1 MQHSKSLFLSCT
13 LILWVCSAVSAQQTA
28 TLSTTTVV
36 PRLVNFSARAIDDQ
50 GKPVA
55 GIAGV
60 TFSIFK
66 DQSGGSPLWMETQ
79 NVIADAKG
87 NYTAQ
92 LGATSAEGLPLDV
105 FASGQARWLGV
116 RVNGGEE
123 HPRVLLLSVPYALK
137 AADAETVGGLPAS
150 AFLLAGA
157 LNASAAQGNV
167 AGATQSSGSP
177 ATTSDVTTSGG
188 TANSLPLF
196 TTATNVQ
203 SSILTQ
209 TGSGTTAKIGIN
221 TATPATT
228 LDVKGGAT
236 VRGPLALPGTG
247 TATSSAGKNSEPEKL
262 TASSFNSGTKAAVPQ
277 TFQWQAEPVA
287 NNTSTPGG
295 SLNLLYASGT
305 AIPAETGLKINN
317 QGLFTFAPGQTFPG
331 AGIITGVN
339 AGTDLTGGGASGPVT
354 LNLDTTKVPQL
365 ATANTFAQVQTFNA
379 GAAVNATNQTAFIA
393 TASDPGNFANG
404 SNGVEGHTSDL
415 LGAGV
420 AGFNQTGTGSTAA
433 GVFGMGSSG
442 VVGQGSL
449 VGVEGSSGSA
459 GTGVEGID
467 NAPSGGSV
475 GVMGVAIDP
484 SGAGVMG
491 SNNGLAG
498 TPEAPGAGVFGSG
511 TVGVYGAS
519 NTPCCTSSVTISAGV
534 YGVGFNGP
542 IGSSEAGTDAV
553 QAQGGNGDPDNVT
566 AGGDAVFG
574 TGGAAGCHVLC
585 GPAGIGGVFEGGNV
599 GETGDGIYAVASTG
613 VAGTFDGNVNIAGSL
628 SKSGGS
634 FKIDHPLD
642 PANKYLYHS
651 FVESPDM
658 MNIYNGNVTTDAEGN
673 AVIQLPDWFE
683 ALNRDFRYQLTA
695 IGQFS
700 QAIVASKVA
709 NHQFAIRTD
718 KPNVEVSWQI
728 TGIRQDAW
736 ANAHRIPVD
745 EEKEAR
751 MKGFYIHPE
760 LYGAPPEK
768 QIEWAR
774 HPQMMKKL
782 QQIRQKQ
789 ARIAQPAGLQM
800 MKRIE
805 EIGHQMKEKQAHL
818 PQPAALSRNTAK

>member
-1 MQHSKSLFLSCT
+1 MQHPKSLFLYCT

-36 PRLVNFSARAIDDQ
+36 PRQVNFSARAIDDH

-60 TFSIFK
+60 TFSIYK

-79 NVIADAKG
+79 NVVADARG

-92 LGATSAEGLPLDV
+92 LGATSAEGLPLNV
-105 FASGQARWLGV
+105 FASGEARWLGV

-123 HPRVLLLSVPYALK
+123 QPRVLLLSVPYALK

-157 LNASAAQGNV
+157 VNASAAQGNV
-167 AGATQSSGSP
+167 AGTAPSSASP

-188 TANSLPLF
+188 AANSLPLF

-262 TASSFNSGTKAAVPQ
+262 TASSFNSGTNTAVPQ
-277 TFQWQAEPVA
+277 TFQWQAEPIA
-287 NNTSTPGG
+287 NNTSAPSG

-305 AIPAETGLKINN
+305 ATPAETGLKINN
-317 QGLFTFAPGQTFPG
+317 HGLFTFAPGQTFPS
-331 AGIITGVN
+331 AGTITGVN
-339 AGTDLTGGGASGPVT
+339 AGTDLTGGGASGAVT

-365 ATANTFAQVQTFNA
+365 ATANTFSQLQTFNA
-379 GAAVNATNQTAFIA
+379 GAAVSTTAGTAFVA
-393 TASDPGNFANG
+393 TASDVG
-404 SNGVEGHTSDL
+404 SFFGPFYGVEGTTFDAG
-415 LGAGV
+415 GAGV
-420 AGFNQTGTGSTAA
+420 AGFSQLNVESGE
-433 GVFGMGSSG
+433 GVFGMGSDG
-442 VVGQGSL
+442 VVGQGQFA
-449 VGVEGSSGSA
+449 GVMGTSGSA
-459 GTGVEGID
+459 GIGVAGMIGGG
-467 NAPSGGSV
+467 ASGGSM
-475 GVMGVAIDP
+475 GVMGQTDDP
-484 SGAGVMG
+484 AGAGVMG
-491 SNNGLAG
+491 SNVSSTG
-498 TPEAPGAGVFGSG
+498 TPAAPGPGVFGSG
-511 TVGVYGAS
+511 TVGVYGTS
-519 NTPCCTSSVTISAGV
+519 NTPCCSTSVTISAGV
-534 YGVGFNGP
+534 YGVGFNAP
-542 IGSSEAGTDAV
+542 FGSNESGTDAV
-553 QAQGGNGDPDNVT
+553 QAQGGNGDPDNIT

-574 TGGAAGCHVLC
+574 TGGAAGCKTLC
-585 GPAGIGGVFEGGNV
+585 SQAGSGGVFLGGNV
-599 GETGDGIYAVASTG
+599 GQAGDGIKVFAGTG
-613 VAGTFDGNVNIAGSL
+613 IAGTFEGNVTVSGNL
-628 SKSGGS
+628 SKSSGS

-673 AVIQLPDWFE
+673 AAVQLPDWFE

-728 TGIRQDAW
+728 TGIRQDPW
-736 ANAHRIPVD
+736 ANVHRIPV
-745 EEKEAR
+745 EEDKEAQL
-751 MKGFYIHPE
+751 KGFYIHPE

-774 HPQMMKKL
+774 HPRMMKKL
-782 QQIRQKQ
+782 QQIRQQQ
-789 ARIAQPAGLQM
+789 AHPSQPPALQM

-805 EIGHQMKEKQAHL
+805 KIGQQAKEKQAHL
-818 PQPAALSRNTAK
+818 PKRTALSRSTMK